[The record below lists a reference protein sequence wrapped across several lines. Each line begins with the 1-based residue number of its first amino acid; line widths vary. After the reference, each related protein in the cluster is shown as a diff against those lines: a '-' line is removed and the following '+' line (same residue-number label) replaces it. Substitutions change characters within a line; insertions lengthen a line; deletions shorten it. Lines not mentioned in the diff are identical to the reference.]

1 MGMRLFFKLY
11 LFVNHVINVL
21 IFLKENFEISMF
33 NLLPS
38 KKHRATFTVQYLV
51 DKTNKMRVLAFSISN
66 YFYFYQH
73 TSLNVAKNSTTPA
86 LRSYVTIKV

>member
-11 LFVNHVINVL
+11 LFVNHVINVF
-21 IFLKENFEISMF
+21 IFFLKENFEISMF

-51 DKTNKMRVLAFSISN
+51 DKTNKIRVSFFDIQLLLFLPTHVSKCREE
-66 YFYFYQH
+66 
-73 TSLNVAKNSTTPA
+73 LNNPSFA
-86 LRSYVTIKV
+86 